1 MLIRGEDLR
10 PDQRDEVLRVYIYRW
25 TKDSPHRSRAYRLC
39 PHCGVQGG
47 EPSEKNVRCRQV
59 HPTIPFQT
67 DEEWIKSHA
76 FDFVADG
83 SRCFRQVVPISLIA

>member
-1 MLIRGEDLR
+1 
-10 PDQRDEVLRVYIYRW
+10 
-25 TKDSPHRSRAYRLC
+25 
-39 PHCGVQGG
+39 VQGG